1 MKYYKIKEHPN
12 LYRDSETNVIVNN
25 NMKEYNDYVARKKAK
40 NIKINELESDVKT
53 LKEDIVEIKN
63 LLRSLIDE
71 SKKIWRDR
79 IKKFK

>member
-40 NIKINELESDVKT
+40 NIKINELEMDVKT
-53 LKEDIVEIKN
+53 LKEDIGEIKN

-71 SKKIWRDR
+71 SKKI
-79 IKKFK
+79 

>member
-71 SKKIWRDR
+71 SKKI
-79 IKKFK
+79 